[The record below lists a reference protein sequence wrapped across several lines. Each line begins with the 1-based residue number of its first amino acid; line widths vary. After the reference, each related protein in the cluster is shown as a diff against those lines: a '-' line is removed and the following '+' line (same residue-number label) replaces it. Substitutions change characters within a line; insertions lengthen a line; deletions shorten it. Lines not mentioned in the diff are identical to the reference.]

1 MNDQTTT
8 VAELRQRLDQ
18 WVAARHWQKFHRPK
32 NLAMSIAV
40 EAAELME
47 HFQWLTHAEVEE
59 LLKEPAAKAEIADEL
74 ADVLSFVLS
83 MANASDIDLAAAFE
97 AKMAKNELKYPA
109 EQVKGHY
116 KKPKRQQD

>member
-8 VAELRQRLDQ
+8 VAELRKRLQQ
-18 WVAARHWQKFHRPK
+18 WVAARHWQKFHQPK

-83 MANASDIDLAAAFE
+83 MANAADIDLAAAFE

-109 EQVKGHY
+109 EQVKGQY
-116 KKPKRQQD
+116 KKPKRQQH